1 MSTRNDNDADNFKI
15 DFKYYKRRQ
24 PPPHL
29 YDVVDIYK
37 GSSDLHLEALQSKSR
52 ELSISEQSRNL
63 QEAGLN
69 SVDKWKPFKIHQTN
83 QNGSRHF
90 TGLILI
96 SNALTEKG
104 QLLWSLRCLKEYAKN
119 PPNKTNLDGSN
130 NVNDTDNHDTPYNK
144 QENHSP
150 PEKKKVKNETIPP
163 KDSLRA
169 YKKPVDTR
177 VIKENKL
184 TGQESQSWW
193 NKNFEEWCTSQYGHT
208 RNNKCQHVSEHKT
221 MDQLR
226 WATIGYH
233 HNWNTKQYSKDN
245 ISTFPTDLKELCEII
260 ISYIGNLSENVIEEK
275 YVSNFSPEAGII
287 NFYPPHA
294 SLGGHTD
301 HSEPN
306 REAPLLSLSFGLP
319 AIFLCGGPTKNTK
332 PTAVLLRSGDILIM
346 TREAR
351 DKYHGVPRI
360 LDTDFI
366 KVQRELSERKR
377 TLEQVE
383 MPIQLENMIPDF
395 LNDCVDVTKSNDPNE
410 KEIFFTKSYLT
421 RHRINI
427 NIRQVF

>member
-1 MSTRNDNDADNFKI
+1 MSSRDDNDADNFKI

-29 YDVVDIYK
+29 HDVVDIYK

-69 SVDKWKPFKIHQTN
+69 SIDKWKSFKIHQTN

-150 PEKKKVKNETIPP
+150 PMKKKVKNVTIPP
-163 KDSLRA
+163 KDSLQA
-169 YKKPVDTR
+169 YKNPVGTR
-177 VIKENKL
+177 VIKEDKL

-193 NKNFEEWCTSQYGHT
+193 NNNFEEWCTSQYGHT
-208 RNNKCQHVSEHKT
+208 KNNKCQHVSKHKT

-260 ISYIGNLSENVIEEK
+260 ISSIGNLSENVIEEK
-275 YVSNFSPEAGII
+275 YVLNFSPEAGII

-319 AIFLCGGPTKNTK
+319 AIFLCGGTTKNTK
-332 PTAVLLRSGDILIM
+332 PTAVFLRSGDILIM

-377 TLEQVE
+377 ALEQVE
-383 MPIQLENMIPDF
+383 MPIQFENMIPDF
-395 LNDCVDVTKSNDPNE
+395 LNDCVDVSNSNDPSA

-427 NIRQVF
+427 NVRQVF

>member
-1 MSTRNDNDADNFKI
+1 MSSRNDNDADNFKI

-29 YDVVDIYK
+29 YDVVAIYK

-69 SVDKWKPFKIHQTN
+69 SIDKWKSFKIHQTN

-150 PEKKKVKNETIPP
+150 PMKKKVKNVTIPP
-163 KDSLRA
+163 KDSLQA
-169 YKKPVDTR
+169 YKNPVGTR
-177 VIKENKL
+177 VIKEDKL

-193 NKNFEEWCTSQYGHT
+193 NNNFEEWCTSQYGHT
-208 RNNKCQHVSEHKT
+208 KNNKCQHVSKHKT

-260 ISYIGNLSENVIEEK
+260 ISSIGNLSENVIEEK
-275 YVSNFSPEAGII
+275 YVLNFSPEAGII

-319 AIFLCGGPTKNTK
+319 AIFLCGGTTKNTK
-332 PTAVLLRSGDILIM
+332 PTAVFLRSGDILIM

-377 TLEQVE
+377 ALEQVE
-383 MPIQLENMIPDF
+383 MPIQFENMIPDF
-395 LNDCVDVTKSNDPNE
+395 LNDCVDVSNSNDPSA

-427 NIRQVF
+427 NVRQVF